1 MVGEHLAACGE
12 HGAAGLAQFATP
24 DMPRG
29 TGVDS
34 SRVVTHGS
42 ILVNDPTTAAAG
54 AILVSQQTNGSEP
67 SARMPGYVQG
77 AFDNEAHVH
86 GGSAGAQV
94 HAFVPQQPG
103 SHQPVPQ
110 DAPGRHGTFNGQHQ
124 AAPNSP
130 VSAFSY
136 VPYQPPQQDPQIQIL
151 LQRIAGLENAV
162 GQLQA
167 TCSQLAARD
176 AALLHRLSG
185 MVSMECASQMA
196 SLEEKIDEM
205 GSDIAVVS
213 GKRTAAPSRV
223 RR

>member
-1 MVGEHLAACGE
+1 MSR
-12 HGAAGLAQFATP
+12 GLST
-24 DMPRG
+24 MR
-29 TGVDS
+29 
-34 SRVVTHGS
+34 
-42 ILVNDPTTAAAG
+42 PTFTAAQPVRRCTHSCPSNLDFH
-54 AILVSQQTNGSEP
+54 LVSTDQYHSMLTEG
-67 SARMPGYVQG
+67 M
-77 AFDNEAHVH
+77 D
-86 GGSAGAQV
+86 
-94 HAFVPQQPG
+94 
-103 SHQPVPQ
+103 
-110 DAPGRHGTFNGQHQ
+110 TFNGQHQ

-130 VSAFSY
+130 PGAFSY